1 MGAKYI
7 PTIKDQKAAQSWLK
21 KQNPG
26 VPGFKKKSAPKSD
39 GKKKS

>member
-26 VPGFKKKSAPKSD
+26 VPGFKKQAAPKGPKK
-39 GKKKS
+39 GK